1 MTRTIIRTIAMPKG
15 IAALFALLF
24 VLAPGTQAGR
34 SATFAARVA
43 DLSEPEGTFDTDNL
57 ISNERSYLHVMPELR
72 TRGVRGGAYIG
83 VGPDQNFSYIAQIR
97 PTIAFIVD
105 IRRDNLLLHLLFKA
119 LFTAAPTRVEYLC
132 LLFGRA
138 PPPGLDGWKTASVER
153 LASYINSTPASPG
166 GAAKRSQ
173 LDAAMAGFG
182 IPLSAGDYSTIH
194 RFHQTFIAAGLALKF
209 ESHGRGPRS
218 YYPTYG
224 DLLLETDR
232 EGRHGNYLAA
242 EDDYQFVRSLER
254 RDLVI
259 PVVGNL
265 SGASALAKIGE
276 LVDERGEKV
285 SAFYT
290 SNVEFYLFGD
300 GTFPRYFQNLRR
312 LPRTPQSVV
321 IRSMFD
327 GYAFSA
333 SPGYYSESFTQPIDD
348 LLERMRTGAIR
359 GYRDLAR

>member
-1 MTRTIIRTIAMPKG
+1 MPKG
-15 IAALFALLF
+15 IAAILALFCVF
-24 VLAPGTQAGR
+24 APSGQSGR
-34 SATFAARVA
+34 TATFGARIA
-43 DLSEPEGTFDTDNL
+43 ELSEPEGRFDTDNL
-57 ISNERSYLHVMPELR
+57 ISNERSYLHVVPALR
-72 TRGVRGGAYIG
+72 AGGVRGGAYIG

-119 LFTAAPTRVEYLC
+119 LFAGAPTRIEYLS

-138 PPPGLDGWKTASVER
+138 PPGGLDGWKAASVER
-153 LASYINSTPASPG
+153 LGSYISGTQPAHHLEAG
-166 GAAKRSQ
+166 RRAK
-173 LDAAMAGFG
+173 LDATIAAFG
-182 IPLSAGDYSTIH
+182 LPLSPADYSTIH
-194 RFHQTFIAAGLALKF
+194 RFHQTFVDAGLALKF
-209 ESHGRGPRS
+209 QSYGRGPRS

-232 EGRHGNYLAA
+232 DGHHWSFLAA

-265 SGASALAKIGE
+265 SGASALEKIGE
-276 LVDERGEKV
+276 LLEQRGEKL

-312 LPRTPQSVV
+312 LPHTAQSVV

-333 SPGYYSESFTQPIDD
+333 PPGYYSESFTQPIDD
-348 LLERMRTGAIR
+348 LLDRLRQGTIR
-359 GYRDLAR
+359 GYGDLARHAR